1 MFRMIEMVGT
11 SPKGFSEA
19 VQEAVASVI
28 KSGQKPHFFEVLEQ
42 RGAVRDAKIKE
53 FQVTLKIA
61 VEF

>member
-1 MFRMIEMVGT
+1 MFRMLEVVGT

-19 VQEAVASVI
+19 VQEAVKSVT
-28 KSGQKPHFFEVLEQ
+28 KSGQKPHFFEVVQQ
-42 RGAVRDAKIKE
+42 RGAVRDGKLKE